1 MDRLTAFVAIHHMQ
15 LRLEILKR
23 KPYLLEN
30 TMTPKL
36 QGALQALKVLQ
47 HDVEADAD
55 ELIAKAAQLQDRR
68 QAAKTKTHGALDK
81 AGNGIGDI
89 ENFVSALEGSN
100 GAPADPTAAAP
111 VTPVKPPPVTLK

>member
-55 ELIAKAAQLQDRR
+55 ELIAKAAQLQERR
-68 QAAKTKTHGALDK
+68 QAAKTKSHGALDK
-81 AGNGIGDI
+81 AGNGLGDI
-89 ENFVSALEGSN
+89 EDFVTALEGSN
-100 GAPADPTAAAP
+100 GAPTAAAP
-111 VTPVKPPPVTLK
+111 VTPVKPPPVTIK

>member
-36 QGALQALKVLQ
+36 QGALQALKLLQ

-55 ELIAKAAQLQDRR
+55 EIVAKAADLQARR
-68 QAAKTKTHGALDK
+68 QAAKTKTHSALDM
-81 AGNGIGDI
+81 AGNSLGDI
-89 ENFVSALEGSN
+89 ESFVGALEGSN
-100 GAPADPTAAAP
+100 GAPAVPTKGAP
-111 VTPVKPPPVTLK
+111 PVPPPVTIK

>member
-1 MDRLTAFVAIHHMQ
+1 MDRLTAFVAIHHLQ
-15 LRLEILKR
+15 LRLVILKR
-23 KPYLLEN
+23 NPHLLES

-55 ELIAKAAQLQDRR
+55 ELIAKAAQLQERR
-68 QAAKTKTHGALDK
+68 QAAKTKTNGALDK
-81 AGNGIGDI
+81 AGNGLGDI

-100 GAPADPTAAAP
+100 GAPADPTKGA
-111 VTPVKPPPVTLK
+111 TSPPPNNLK